1 MLERQRV
8 NDSAARNTFV
18 ENRRRT
24 EEEEEEEGPHL
35 IDPPPERRDVS
46 ERCPSRRNNCSRL
59 MPVYRHLSL
68 CIEAE
73 RAALPDSAPSS
84 FHLVA
89 PVNDREQ
96 VGG

>member
-1 MLERQRV
+1 
-8 NDSAARNTFV
+8 
-18 ENRRRT
+18 
-24 EEEEEEEGPHL
+24 
-35 IDPPPERRDVS
+35 
-46 ERCPSRRNNCSRL
+46 

-96 VGG
+96 VGGGVEEGRKIRMSVFTC

>member
-1 MLERQRV
+1 
-8 NDSAARNTFV
+8 
-18 ENRRRT
+18 
-24 EEEEEEEGPHL
+24 
-35 IDPPPERRDVS
+35 
-46 ERCPSRRNNCSRL
+46 

-96 VGG
+96 VGGGGGRRG